1 MPNSV
6 SVHDEMLVLTEGN
19 MTSEERETVKLV
31 RRSVFSIMGSLT
43 LVQADLQPPAKEV
56 VASLVEELDAAVQL
70 LDDLAAKGL
79 RGE

>member
-1 MPNSV
+1 
-6 SVHDEMLVLTEGN
+6 
-19 MTSEERETVKLV
+19 MTSEEAETVKLI
-31 RRSVFSIMGSLT
+31 RRSIFSIMGSLT

>member
-1 MPNSV
+1 
-6 SVHDEMLVLTEGN
+6 MLVLTEGN

>member
-1 MPNSV
+1 VPNSV